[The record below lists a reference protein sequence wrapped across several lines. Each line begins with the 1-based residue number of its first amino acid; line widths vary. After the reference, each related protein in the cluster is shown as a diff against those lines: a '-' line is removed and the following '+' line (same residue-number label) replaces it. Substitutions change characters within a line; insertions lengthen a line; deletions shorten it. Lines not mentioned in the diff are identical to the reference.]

1 MYNYFA
7 HDIYFCKYCK
17 RKLKYLNHESHLK
30 TNIHFKNIKLHYFLK
45 WISNTKFKNKN
56 YKYILEFI

>member
-1 MYNYFA
+1 MYSHFA

-17 RKLKYLNHESHLK
+17 RKLKYLNHEAHFK

-45 WISNTKFKNKN
+45 WKSHINLENK
-56 YKYILEFI
+56 KYIISFI